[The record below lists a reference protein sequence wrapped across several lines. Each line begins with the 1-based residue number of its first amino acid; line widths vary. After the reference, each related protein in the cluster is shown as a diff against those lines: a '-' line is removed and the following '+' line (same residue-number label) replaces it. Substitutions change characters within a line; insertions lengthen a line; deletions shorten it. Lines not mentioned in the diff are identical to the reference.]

1 MNFCKKIMK
10 NWCWPHFYRA
20 SDIHKHTILFCA
32 QNCKSWPYKTTLY
45 TTVTLQQPRGSVAYE
60 RRIRWFF
67 LVSTCFLIMLCL
79 FMLLEIMCTVI
90 IIFRATWKIK
100 HTLEY
105 KVTDQCLRIIK
116 QILQNIKHLI
126 FTSDHFL
133 FK

>member
-1 MNFCKKIMK
+1 MLAAFL
-10 NWCWPHFYRA
+10 PRVG
-20 SDIHKHTILFCA
+20 HTQTYNIILRT
-32 QNCKSWPYKTTLY
+32 NCKRWPYETTLY

-116 QILQNIKHLI
+116 QILQTIKHLI
-126 FTSDHFL
+126 FTSNYFYLDYIL
-133 FK
+133 REL